1 MTSHV
6 RRGNE
11 IVSRSARNE
20 PETEQAQRLRSRCDY
35 TESHRDLISLFE
47 HDLFGKP
54 VSTFPDH
61 ALGDGGQW
69 SSIDAR
75 GKIHADDRGSDQ
87 SSKPPRWIATRD
99 KHVAACPDDADS
111 REAH

>member
-1 MTSHV
+1 MFAAAMKSFLDPHETNLKQN
-6 RRGNE
+6 RRSVLDHDAITQNR
-11 IVSRSARNE
+11 IA
-20 PETEQAQRLRSRCDY
+20 
-35 TESHRDLISLFE
+35 ISSLCLSMI
-47 HDLFGKP
+47 LFGKP

-87 SSKPPRWIATRD
+87 SSKPPRWIAARD